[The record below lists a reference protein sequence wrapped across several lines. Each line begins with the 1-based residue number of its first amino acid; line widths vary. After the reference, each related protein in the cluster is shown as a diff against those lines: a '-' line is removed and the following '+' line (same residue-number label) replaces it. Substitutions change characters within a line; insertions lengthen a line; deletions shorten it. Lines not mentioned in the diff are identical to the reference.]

1 MVELVL
7 AVHLAFILWVLAGG
21 FLAVRWWWLA
31 PLHLPALAWGVLLEW
46 HGWIC
51 PLTPL
56 ENTLRRQRGLATYDT
71 GYIEHYLLSI
81 IYPDGLT
88 REVQVLLA
96 IGLVLINSAAYG
108 FYIRKHFSKSKREH
122 DV

>member
-7 AVHLAFILWVLAGG
+7 IVHLGFIVWVVVGG
-21 FLAVRWWWLA
+21 FLALRWWWLA
-31 PLHLPALAWGVLLEW
+31 LLHLPSTAWAVLLEW

-56 ENTLRRQRGLATYDT
+56 ENTLRRARGMETYDT
-71 GYIEHYLLSI
+71 GYIEHYLVSI

-88 REVQVLLA
+88 REIQVLLA
-96 IGLVLINSAAYG
+96 VGLLLINGLAYG
-108 FYIRKHFSKSKREH
+108 IFIRKYFSSSEREH

>member
-7 AVHLAFILWVLAGG
+7 AVHLGFIVWVVAGG
-21 FLAVRWWWLA
+21 FLAIRWWWLA
-31 PLHLPALAWGVLLEW
+31 LAHLPALAWGVLLEW

-56 ENTLRRQRGLATYDT
+56 ENALRRQRGMDTYNS
-71 GYIEHYLLSI
+71 GYIEHYLTAV

-88 REVQVLLA
+88 RDMQMLLA
-96 IGLVLINSAAYG
+96 VALLLINGVAYAV
-108 FYIRKHFSKSKREH
+108 YLRKHCPGGKIFKR
-122 DV
+122 